1 MSDRSSRRLSRLYLE
16 EGSAEGLEKAMQK
29 QAMEEKKKK
38 SKNDITPPPR
48 VGYEDMTKMEDMTL
62 EAVLQN
68 LHDRYDQNQIYTY
81 TASILVA
88 INPFKRLPV
97 YGPGW
102 VKFYKGKRLG
112 LAAPHIYAVA
122 EASYTAMVDH
132 KVNQSVLV
140 SGESGAGKTECTKL
154 ILQFLSARTDRQSNI
169 ETMVLES
176 VPVLEAFG
184 NAKTGRN
191 DNSSRFGKFIEIQ
204 FDNEYFIT
212 GSKIL
217 PYLLEKSR
225 LISQN
230 PGERNYHIFYQL
242 TQGLDDDER
251 AKYGLKKAMDY
262 VILNQT
268 GCITIDGVDEK
279 EEMAQLKSALRLFE
293 ISDEVQE
300 NMFKIVASVLH
311 LCNIEYKEEGEGSVP
326 KDAASQECVNGAAA
340 VLGLEPDK
348 LLYAITHKKIKM
360 RSEII
365 HKPLAPQFAKDQ
377 TQSFAKYLYSV
388 LFEWM
393 VNKLNACT
401 HAEVYVNFIGVL
413 DIFGFEMFEL
423 NSFEQFL
430 INFANE
436 KLQHFFNHHIFT
448 LEQEEY
454 EREGVDWTA
463 IEFKD
468 NQGCLDL
475 IEKRRPVGI
484 LAVLDEECRFPK
496 ATDATFIEK
505 LHQNFE
511 KTSEYYSKPRLAKV
525 KFIVNHYAGEVDY
538 DVTGWRDKNKDELPE
553 HLIELIRSS
562 ENKYIAILYTPEG
575 DDKPAVVEEEKPG
588 KKKKD
593 TGKQTLGSQFR
604 DQLTSLMT
612 MLGTT
617 EPYFIRC
624 VKPNMQKVPDKFD
637 RELIYNQLL
646 YAGMLETIRIRRMG
660 YPIRYPT
667 EDFWK
672 RFRCICPEVGPSA
685 DKATTTANLIKALG
699 LDIPKQCQIGKTKVF
714 LKQEVSNELE
724 DRRNLAL
731 TSVILKMQ
739 TWWRMASNRAAF
751 VEQSTNAFAIQVWWR
766 MAHRRVRFVKEHK
779 SSVKTQAW
787 WRMVVAMRKRK
798 ALLEKKRKEEEERKR
813 KEEEERKK
821 MIEKLG
827 KEEAEK
833 RIKEEEDAKAAAA
846 AKEAQDMRDQAS
858 GVQLGDED
866 EEAARKAEEE
876 AKAAE
881 EEEKKKKKK
890 KKGADLKKDSR
901 GSIMMKKGMELEIPI
916 NVDGRVTLGLGWTGG
931 QWDLD
936 ASCLLF
942 RYKQHRDDVYY
953 YKPKSK
959 DTAVTHKGG
968 YAGIIRTNIPGEDAE
983 QIEVNLPKVA
993 AKTNAMLFVVTV
1005 FSPEGNFS
1013 SVRDAYVRLMD
1024 TATESE
1030 YCRYTLDKAGDET
1043 ARIMCKLFRHGFSR
1057 WRLQAIGAPSEGRL
1071 YKHMISKVEPF
1082 LEDEPPK
1089 RRFKIRIHRGKLV
1102 DIKAMY
1108 KGEEKGGGLSTMV
1121 EVRYDTET
1129 KKSKL
1134 IKKSNNPQWKTA
1146 REIAGHGTQME
1157 FNILNRVRFGHNVGG
1172 SASFMKAAHLG
1183 YVLYRAASLTV
1194 DLPPEKVEI
1203 KEEWFKLEQR
1213 DKARGRGQTSITG
1226 EIKLSIIER

>member
-1 MSDRSSRRLSRLYLE
+1 
-16 EGSAEGLEKAMQK
+16 
-29 QAMEEKKKK
+29 
-38 SKNDITPPPR
+38 
-48 VGYEDMTKMEDMTL
+48 MTL
-62 EAVLQN
+62 GAQ
-68 LHDRYDQNQIYTY
+68 
-81 TASILVA
+81 
-88 INPFKRLPV
+88 FK
-97 YGPGW
+97 
-102 VKFYKGKRLG
+102 
-112 LAAPHIYAVA
+112 
-122 EASYTAMVDH
+122 
-132 KVNQSVLV
+132 Q
-140 SGESGAGKTECTKL
+140 
-154 ILQFLSARTDRQSNI
+154 
-169 ETMVLES
+169 
-176 VPVLEAFG
+176 
-184 NAKTGRN
+184 
-191 DNSSRFGKFIEIQ
+191 
-204 FDNEYFIT
+204 
-212 GSKIL
+212 
-217 PYLLEKSR
+217 
-225 LISQN
+225 
-230 PGERNYHIFYQL
+230 QL
-242 TQGLDDDER
+242 TDLM
-251 AKYGLKKAMDY
+251 AM
-262 VILNQT
+262 
-268 GCITIDGVDEK
+268 
-279 EEMAQLKSALRLFE
+279 
-293 ISDEVQE
+293 
-300 NMFKIVASVLH
+300 
-311 LCNIEYKEEGEGSVP
+311 
-326 KDAASQECVNGAAA
+326 
-340 VLGLEPDK
+340 
-348 LLYAITHKKIKM
+348 
-360 RSEII
+360 
-365 HKPLAPQFAKDQ
+365 
-377 TQSFAKYLYSV
+377 
-388 LFEWM
+388 
-393 VNKLNACT
+393 
-401 HAEVYVNFIGVL
+401 
-413 DIFGFEMFEL
+413 
-423 NSFEQFL
+423 
-430 INFANE
+430 
-436 KLQHFFNHHIFT
+436 
-448 LEQEEY
+448 
-454 EREGVDWTA
+454 
-463 IEFKD
+463 
-468 NQGCLDL
+468 
-475 IEKRRPVGI
+475 
-484 LAVLDEECRFPK
+484 
-496 ATDATFIEK
+496 
-505 LHQNFE
+505 
-511 KTSEYYSKPRLAKV
+511 
-525 KFIVNHYAGEVDY
+525 
-538 DVTGWRDKNKDELPE
+538 
-553 HLIELIRSS
+553 
-562 ENKYIAILYTPEG
+562 
-575 DDKPAVVEEEKPG
+575 
-588 KKKKD
+588 
-593 TGKQTLGSQFR
+593 LGS
-604 DQLTSLMT
+604 
-612 MLGTT
+612 T

-624 VKPNMQKVPDKFD
+624 IKPNSHKKPNMLDQKMTYD
-637 RELIYNQLL
+637 QLL

-660 YPIRYPT
+660 YPIRYT
-667 EDFWK
+667 LDDFWK
-672 RFRCICPEVGPSA
+672 RYRCVAPEVAPGSDPHA
-685 DKATTTANLIKALG
+685 TAEALVKAMG
-699 LDIPKQCQIGKTKVF
+699 LNIPMETQIGKTKVF
-714 LKQEVSNELE
+714 FKQDTANDLE
-724 DRRNLAL
+724 DRRNVAL
-731 TSVILKMQ
+731 TSVIMRMQ
-739 TWWRMASNRAAF
+739 TWWRFAHLRSTF
-751 VEQSTNAFAIQVWWR
+751 VEQRQT
-766 MAHRRVRFVKEHK
+766 
-779 SSVKTQAW
+779 SVQLQAW
-787 WRMVVAMRKRK
+787 WRYAHARKNLVQSRKSSTLIAAYWRMVKAMRVKKALAEAKRK
-798 ALLEKKRKEEEERKR
+798 KEEARRK